1 MPLLVQLIIYP
12 AFQYL
17 WRKNHADEIWDRL
30 PETANKVYSC
40 AEMCEE
46 RIYTGDYRFIDK
58 EGEYIA
64 TLIMRAEAGSG
75 MLRLFFRLVN
85 GNKIITPVFWWQKY
99 LGFYD
104 IDNGTKL
111 KLIYEKNTKG
121 IYLKAVEIL
130 S

>member
-1 MPLLVQLIIYP
+1 MDNNILKSFTIDELVNELST
-12 AFQYL
+12 
-17 WRKNHADEIWDRL
+17 REGVEIDRL
-30 PETANKVYSC
+30 RSDVGMDLEVEGPAIV
-40 AEMCEE
+40 
-46 RIYTGDYRFIDK
+46 IVIDK

>member
-1 MPLLVQLIIYP
+1 MI
-12 AFQYL
+12 
-17 WRKNHADEIWDRL
+17 
-30 PETANKVYSC
+30 ANKVYTC
-40 AEMCEE
+40 AEMREE
-46 RIYTGDYRFIDK
+46 RIYTGDYEFIK
-58 EGEYIA
+58 EAGEYIA
-64 TLIMRAEAGSG
+64 TLTMRAEAGSV
-75 MLRLFFRLVN
+75 MLRLFFQLVN
-85 GNKIITPVFWWQKY
+85 GQEIITPVFWWQKY

>member
-1 MPLLVQLIIYP
+1 MI
-12 AFQYL
+12 
-17 WRKNHADEIWDRL
+17 
-30 PETANKVYSC
+30 ANKVYSC
-40 AEMCEE
+40 AEMREE

-85 GNKIITPVFWWQKY
+85 GNKIINPVFWWQKY

>member
-1 MPLLVQLIIYP
+1 MI
-12 AFQYL
+12 
-17 WRKNHADEIWDRL
+17 
-30 PETANKVYSC
+30 ANKVYTC
-40 AEMCEE
+40 AEMREE
-46 RIYTGDYRFIDK
+46 RIYKGDYEFIK
-58 EGEYIA
+58 EVGEYIA
-64 TLIMRAEAGSG
+64 TLTMRAEASSG

-85 GNKIITPVFWWQKY
+85 GQKIITPVFWWQKY

>member
-1 MPLLVQLIIYP
+1 MI
-12 AFQYL
+12 
-17 WRKNHADEIWDRL
+17 
-30 PETANKVYSC
+30 ANKVYTC
-40 AEMCEE
+40 AEMREE
-46 RIYTGDYRFIDK
+46 RIYTGDYEFIR
-58 EGEYIA
+58 EAGEYIA

-85 GNKIITPVFWWQKY
+85 GEKIITPVFWWQKY

-111 KLIYEKNTKG
+111 KLIYKENPKG